1 MCVIK
6 EINGIKKLLAV
17 NKKGFLSMYAL
28 TILPVILVIISTLT
42 YTIDKHVE
50 NQKINN
56 SLHLCEIY
64 TINYVKKALYTYQ
77 EEDVELLYDG
87 YKIKLLYEDI
97 ICFITILK
105 EDEIVLK
112 SILEWDD
119 IENVVVSYTYEN
131 PY

>member
-50 NQKINN
+50 NQKINMVIMKIQFMLFIN
-56 SLHLCEIY
+56 RSLKRKI
-64 TINYVKKALYTYQ
+64 
-77 EEDVELLYDG
+77 G
-87 YKIKLLYEDI
+87 YWKMI
-97 ICFITILK
+97 
-105 EDEIVLK
+105 
-112 SILEWDD
+112 
-119 IENVVVSYTYEN
+119 
-131 PY
+131 